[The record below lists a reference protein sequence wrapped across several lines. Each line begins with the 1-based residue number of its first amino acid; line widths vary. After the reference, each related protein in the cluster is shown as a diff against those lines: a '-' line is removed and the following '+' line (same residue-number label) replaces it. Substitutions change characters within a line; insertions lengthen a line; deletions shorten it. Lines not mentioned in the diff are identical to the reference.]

1 MSLTYTRQAKPSDVD
16 AIYRIIQ
23 QAVAYLGS
31 QNSPQWQG
39 SAEPNRK
46 EFEDD
51 INKGIVYVLIYN
63 HQVAGVGKLVP
74 GPEQAYED
82 IDGSW
87 LGNESQYMS
96 LHRIAIDADVRGQG
110 LAHQLIHDLVMLSLD
125 HGYRDIRIDT
135 HEINK
140 GMQKTVKKADFDYR
154 GHVQMPVPNGDRLA
168 FQLLLTD

>member
-1 MSLTYTRQAKPSDVD
+1 MPLTYTRQARSSDID
-16 AIYRIIQ
+16 DIYRIIQ

-39 SAEPNRK
+39 SAEPRRE
-46 EFEDD
+46 EFEED
-51 INKGIVYVLIYN
+51 IQQGTMYVLI
-63 HQVAGVGKLVP
+63 HDHKVAGVGKLVP
-74 GPEQAYED
+74 GPEKAYEE

-87 LGNESQYMS
+87 LGNEAQYMT
-96 LHRIAIDADVRGQG
+96 LHRIAIDAEVRGQG
-110 LAHQLIHDLVMLSLD
+110 LAHQLIHDLVLLSLD

-135 HEINK
+135 HEMNK